1 MKLRSHIFPAG
12 LIALLLAPTA
22 ALTQEGDPAAG
33 KQVFNRC
40 RACHE
45 AETDRN
51 KVGPSLLGVVGRTAG
66 SLESFESRYS
76 ESMRQAGEEGLVW
89 NEENLTE
96 YLRDPKAVIPK
107 GTMAFPGLKSDEDI
121 ANVIAY
127 LKADPKP

>member
-1 MKLRSHIFPAG
+1 MEVRSHIISAG

-22 ALTQEGDPAAG
+22 TLAQEGDPAAG
-33 KQVFNRC
+33 KQVFNKC

-51 KVGPSLLGVVGRTAG
+51 KVGPTLLDVVGRTAG
-66 SLESFESRYS
+66 SLESFHSRYS
-76 ESMRQAGEEGLVW
+76 DNMRQAGEEGLVW
-89 NEENLTE
+89 NEENLAE
-96 YLRDPKAVIPK
+96 YLREPKAVIPK